1 MGSLIGTTITIAVLT
16 VSSLMMGA
24 TISSVMDTESDSIT
38 TENNIEKITSD
49 AIDEISTYLQI
60 RDKKGKF
67 SKINGVQKIEKIAIL
82 ISPLVSQNIDISRLT
97 IQISNGRILK
107 ILRNNGIIEHLDSNS
122 IFEHPIW
129 DKIDGN
135 NFGFISISDY
145 DKSLISNKL
154 LNDFSDN
161 VYIVIRLPAG
171 MAMKTY
177 DRIVVDLFPATGMA
191 TSILLEAPFSM
202 SQIIT
207 FR

>member
-16 VSSLMMGA
+16 LSSLMMGA
-24 TISSVMDTESDSIT
+24 TITSVIDAESDSIT
-38 TENNIEKITSD
+38 TENNIEKLTSD
-49 AIDEISTYLQI
+49 AIAEISTYIQI
-60 RDKKGKF
+60 RDQKGKF

-107 ILRNNGIIEHLDSNS
+107 ILRNNGIIEHLDSYS
-122 IFEHPIW
+122 IFEHSIW
-129 DKIDGN
+129 DKLDGN

-145 DKSLISNKL
+145 DRSLISNKL

-177 DRIVVDLFPATGMA
+177 DKIAIDLFPATGMA
-191 TSILLEAPFSM
+191 TTIILEAPFSM

-207 FR
+207 FE

>member
-1 MGSLIGTTITIAVLT
+1 MGSLIGTTLTIAVLT
-16 VSSLMMGA
+16 ISSLMMGA
-24 TISSVMDTESDSIT
+24 TITSVMDAETDSIT
-38 TENNIEKITSD
+38 TENDIVKLTSD
-49 AIDEISTYLQI
+49 VIDEISTYLQI

-67 SKINGVQKIEKIAIL
+67 SNINGVQKIDKIAIL

-97 IQISNGRILK
+97 IQISNGKILK
-107 ILRNNGIIEHLDSNS
+107 ILRNNGIINLLDSNS

-129 DKIDGN
+129 DKLDGN

-145 DKSLISNKL
+145 DRSLTSNNL

-161 VYIVIRLPAG
+161 VYIVIRLPTG

-177 DRIVVDLFPATGMA
+177 DKIVIDLFPATGMA
-191 TSILLEAPFSM
+191 STINLEAPFSM

-207 FR
+207 FE